1 MALSFFWKRLL
12 VRSGLARFHP
22 SADRLSH
29 GGKRF
34 LRYYSD
40 RVLAAPVDEL
50 TDPATFPNADGGDVL
65 NLNRSAPPVEAFHGG
80 RPPGYHFGAASTNGD
95 AALRA
100 AIAERCGR
108 AVNPDDEV
116 LVTHGA
122 TAGFAA
128 VLDAFVNPGDRVV
141 LFDPCSPLFALGAKS
156 RRAKVRW
163 VPTWTEDGRTR
174 FVVDGLARTLRG
186 AMLLAIADPTNPTG
200 GTLSAEDY
208 EQIAWLAR
216 RQDVLVYVD
225 QSFDRYRYT
234 DAPRPALAEVVGT
247 ENRLLTA
254 GSVTQGY
261 GVGAARVG
269 WVTGPKPL
277 VNAVSLMANLS
288 APFVPAS
295 CQQIALKALTAA
307 ESLFAPTRELFRRKR
322 DYTLER
328 LRGMGLEPTT
338 PTGGYTCWVSVAG
351 LGLTGRAFAEKLLR
365 EHRVL
370 VGPGAAYGPSGTDF
384 VRISFAEEDGRLRE
398 GLTRVGM
405 FVAGLKGEP
414 VVTADRVAVGAPI
427 SDAAPTETTPPEA
440 APDAPT
446 EERTPAF
453 SRA

>member
-12 VRSGLARFHP
+12 VRTGLARFHP
-22 SADRLSH
+22 ATDRLTK
-29 GGKRF
+29 GGRKF

-40 RVLAAPVDEL
+40 RVLAAPVEEL
-50 TDPATFPNADGGDVL
+50 TDPATFPTADAGDVL
-65 NLNRSAPPVEAFHGG
+65 NLNRSAPPVEAFSGG
-80 RPPGYHFGAASTNGD
+80 RPPGYHFGTASASGD
-95 AALRA
+95 AALRS

-116 LVTHGA
+116 FVTHGA
-122 TAGFAA
+122 TAGYAA

-186 AMLLAIADPTNPTG
+186 AMMLVIADPTNPTG
-200 GTLSAEDY
+200 GTLIAEDY

-216 RQDVLVYVD
+216 RQDVLIYVD
-225 QSFDRYRYT
+225 RSFSRFHYL
-234 DAPRPALAEVVGT
+234 DAPPPAFAEVPGM

-269 WVTGPKPL
+269 WVTGPKQL

-288 APFVPAS
+288 APFVSAS
-295 CQQIALKALTAA
+295 SQQIALKALTAA
-307 ESLFAPTRELFRRKR
+307 ESLFAPTRELFRKKR

-351 LGLTGRAFAEKLLR
+351 LGLTGRAFAEQLLR

-370 VGPGAAYGPSGTDF
+370 VGPGGAYGPSGTAC
-384 VRISFAEEDGRLRE
+384 VRVSFAEEDGRLRE
-398 GLTRVGM
+398 GLTRMGQ
-405 FVAGLKGEP
+405 FVAKLKGEP
-414 VVTADRVAVGAPI
+414 LVTAERIAV
-427 SDAAPTETTPPEA
+427 
-440 APDAPT
+440 DAPVPDGEEAT
-446 EERTPAF
+446 PVGEERTPTF

>member
-12 VRSGLARFHP
+12 VRTGLARFHP
-22 SADRLSH
+22 ATDRLAK
-29 GGKRF
+29 GGRKF

-40 RVLAAPVDEL
+40 RVLAAPVEEL
-50 TDPATFPNADGGDVL
+50 TDPATFPDADGTDVL
-65 NLNRSAPPVEAFHGG
+65 NLNRSAPPVEAFSGG
-80 RPPGYHFGAASTNGD
+80 RPPGYHFGTASANGD
-95 AALRA
+95 TALRS

-108 AVNPDDEV
+108 NVNPDEEV

-122 TAGFAA
+122 TAAYA
-128 VLDAFVNPGDRVV
+128 SVLDAFVNPGDRVV

-156 RRAKVRW
+156 RRANVRW

-174 FVVDGLARTLRG
+174 FVLEGLAKAVRG
-186 AMLLAIADPTNPTG
+186 AMLLVLADPTNPTG
-200 GTLSAEDY
+200 GMLTTEDY

-216 RQDVLVYVD
+216 RQDVLIYLD
-225 QSFDRYRYT
+225 RSFGRYHYA
-234 DAPRPALAEVVGT
+234 DSPPPAYAEVPGM

-269 WVTGPKPL
+269 WVTGPKHL
-277 VNAVSLMANLS
+277 INAVSLMANLS
-288 APFVPAS
+288 APFVSAS
-295 CQQIALKALTAA
+295 SQQIALKALTAA
-307 ESLFAPTRELFRRKR
+307 ESLFTPTRELFRRKR

-351 LGLTGRAFAEKLLR
+351 LGMTGRAFAEKLVR
-365 EHRVL
+365 EQRVL
-370 VGPGAAYGPSGTDF
+370 VGPGLAYGPSGKDC
-384 VRISFAEEDGRLRE
+384 VRVSFAEEDGRLRE
-398 GLTRVGM
+398 GLTRLGQ

-414 VVTADRVAVGAPI
+414 LVTAERIAVETHAGE
-427 SDAAPTETTPPEA
+427 ETTPAGE
-440 APDAPT
+440 D
-446 EERTPAF
+446 RTPAF

>member
-12 VRSGLARFHP
+12 VRTGVARFLP
-22 SADRLSH
+22 AADRLSK
-29 GGKRF
+29 GGKKF

-40 RVLAAPVDEL
+40 KVLAAPVEEL
-50 TDPATFPNADGGDVL
+50 TDPATFPAANDGDVL
-65 NLNRSAPPVEAFHGG
+65 NLNRSAPPVEAFSGG
-80 RPPGYHFGAASTNGD
+80 RPPGYHFGAAGATGD
-95 AALRA
+95 GALRT

-122 TAGFAA
+122 TAGYAA

-156 RRAKVRW
+156 RRANVRW
-163 VPTWTEDGRTR
+163 MPTWTEDGRTR
-174 FVVDGLARTLRG
+174 FVVDGLARALRG
-186 AMLLAIADPTNPTG
+186 AALLVIADPTNPTG
-200 GTLSAEDY
+200 GTLSIEDY

-225 QSFDRYRYT
+225 GSFGRFRYADT
-234 DAPRPALAEVVGT
+234 PAPAFATLPGM

-261 GVGAARVG
+261 GVGASRVG
-269 WVTGPKPL
+269 WVTGPKHL

-288 APFVPAS
+288 APFVPAG
-295 CQQIALKALTAA
+295 CQQTALKALTAA

-322 DYTLER
+322 DYTVER
-328 LRGMGLEPTT
+328 LRGMGLEPTA

-351 LGLTGRAFAEKLLR
+351 LGLKGRDFAEKLLR

-370 VGPGAAYGPSGTDF
+370 VGPGAAYGPSGTDC
-384 VRISFAEEDGRLRE
+384 VRVSFAEEDGRLRE
-398 GLTRVGM
+398 GLTRMGL

-414 VVTADRVAVGAPI
+414 AVTAARIAVEAPATTEAEPVAPA
-427 SDAAPTETTPPEA
+427 
-440 APDAPT
+440 
-446 EERTPAF
+446 EERTPSF